1 MGYRAVVREENW
13 ANCPFKRKLYFPFHS
28 INNKYE
34 KRQEEISY
42 AQKGQCALEQWHI
55 HSLC

>member
-1 MGYRAVVREENW
+1 MGINSTD
-13 ANCPFKRKLYFPFHS
+13 FFPFHS
-28 INNKYE
+28 IDNKYE
-34 KRQEEISY
+34 RRQEEISY